1 MTMSI
6 APYSPERIADR
17 LQIQDLLYRWCRA
30 VDRLDRQ
37 GMLDVFWPGAIDS
50 HGPYIGPAE
59 GLVEWILVR
68 HRPIGTSSHFIG
80 NLLIEFAADDVA
92 LVETYVRTIQQY
104 PPEAKSQLA
113 QLTGGAAGDAEAAMD
128 MFTSSRYLDRVERRD
143 GEWRIAHRDLIQ
155 DWKQIADVKYRA
167 LAPKDGWILGRRDGT
182 DQMQVERARLGIG

>member
-1 MTMSI
+1 MTI
-6 APYSPERIADR
+6 EQYSPERLADR

-37 GMLDVFWPGAIDS
+37 GMLDVFWPGAVDS

-68 HRPIGTSSHFIG
+68 HRPIGVSSHFVG
-80 NLLIEFAADDVA
+80 NLLIEFASEDVA

-113 QLTGGAAGDAEAAMD
+113 QLTGGDAGQPDAAMD
-128 MFTSSRYLDRVERRD
+128 MFTSSRYLDRVERRQ

-155 DWKQIADVKYRA
+155 DWKQ
-167 LAPKDGWILGRRDGT
+167 
-182 DQMQVERARLGIG
+182 